1 MSPSVYVYSP
11 ERLSRAGGSLI
22 QGLAALGIKVTGNV
36 DLSAGEPHG
45 VGAFSP
51 RSAASYAVAPHDNS
65 EDILVFCETRPI
77 SSLKTSSDPHYL
89 ALKHLVGQKPV
100 AVLNMEDDVNLT
112 DYPEG
117 IRVYTAHTNAFAPR
131 HGDIHPMGFGIT
143 DEILCAA
150 DSILG
155 ENLPRTHRYI
165 HNFNPSFNQSV
176 REAMDFMLVS
186 AMRSRFPIDDRHLG
200 HTEYVHQLATSSAIL
215 AYGGAFVSNIL
226 AHPYFREI
234 KEQQG
239 ESSHLGRYAFKGFT
253 GNSAILRWD
262 SYRFWEACVFACAP
276 LQFEFE
282 KCGFVLPVMPQP
294 WVHYVPIDPHA
305 VSLLPSE
312 LERRGV
318 EDPDFLVK
326 IGANA
331 RAWSLEH
338 YSPKA
343 FAKRILSEAMLP

>member
-11 ERLSRAGGSLI
+11 ERISRAGGSLI
-22 QGLAALGIKVTGNV
+22 QGLVALGIKVAGNA
-36 DLSAGEPHG
+36 DLSMVEPHG

-51 RSAASYAVAPHDNS
+51 RTAASYTIAPHDNS
-65 EDILVFCETRPI
+65 EDLLVFCETRSI
-77 SSLKTSSDPHYL
+77 SSLRTASDPHYL
-89 ALKHLVGQKPV
+89 ALSHLIQQKPV
-100 AVLNMEDDVNLT
+100 VVLNMEDDVNLT

-117 IRVYTAHTNAFAPR
+117 FRVYTAHTNAFAPR

-150 DSILG
+150 ENLLG
-155 ENLPRTHRYI
+155 ERLPRTHQFI

-186 AMRSRFPIDDRHLG
+186 AMRLRLAMDDRHLG
-200 HTEYVHQLATSSAIL
+200 HEEYARQLVTSGAIL
-215 AYGGAFVSNIL
+215 AYGGVFVSNIL
-226 AHPYFREI
+226 AHPYFREL

-239 ESSHLGRYAFKGFT
+239 EHSHLGRYAFKDFT

-262 SYRFWEACVFACAP
+262 SYRFWEACVFGCAP
-276 LQFEFE
+276 VQFEFE
-282 KCGFVLPVMPQP
+282 KCGFLLPVMPQP

-305 VSLLPSE
+305 ISLLPAE
-312 LERRGV
+312 LERRGA
-318 EDPDFLVK
+318 EDPEFLFR

-331 RAWSLEH
+331 REWALEH

-343 FAKRILSEAMLP
+343 FARRMLSEVLRP